1 MKFVVQRVLDAS
13 VIVDNKTYSSIDK
26 GLLVLIGISKSDRF
40 DDLDYYVKKII
51 NMRIFNDYNNKMNQS
66 VLDINGSILLV
77 SQFTL
82 LASTKKGNRPSYIDA
97 AEPEKA
103 KVLYRE
109 FYNKLKNYEIN
120 VKKGR
125 FGAQMKIDFINDGP
139 VTILLG
145 EWNEQEN
152 KNSNG

>member
-13 VIVDNKTYSSIDK
+13 VIIDNKTYSSIDK
-26 GLLVLIGISKSDRF
+26 GLLVLIGISKSDRS

-109 FYNKLKNYEIN
+109 FYKKLKNYEIN

-145 EWNEQEN
+145 E
-152 KNSNG
+152 

>member
-1 MKFVVQRVLDAS
+1 MDTIKY
-13 VIVDNKTYSSIDK
+13 IVHKIIK
-26 GLLVLIGISKSDRF
+26 LRIF
-40 DDLDYYVKKII
+40 DDSQG
-51 NMRIFNDYNNKMNQS
+51 KMNLS
-66 VLDINGSILLV
+66 VNDVDGSIMIV

-82 LASTKKGNRPSYIDA
+82 CGDTKKGNRPSYIDA

-145 EWNEQEN
+145 
-152 KNSNG
+152 K